1 MNSTFT
7 TTQNVVQH
15 AALRPA
21 DDCPGSRTNVT
32 NDPIHRQAPALRSP
46 QRPPQPRAGIYVAR
60 IPGGHVTTR
69 PTTTPLRI
77 RIVHRSPVYAQGL
90 SDILAG
96 KGRHIVV
103 DPDDINASGTESMS
117 QMLIAHIDEPAL
129 AELTA
134 DEPET
139 KLILIINT
147 PEQGEY
153 QRALALDP
161 IGVFSETDT
170 PETINMVVTA
180 AATGQTV
187 LPHHVMKH
195 LATESVITTPAGV
208 WLSDNDTVILT
219 ALAHGQTI
227 GALAKQIGYSERAT
241 HSILAKLYR
250 RLNVANR
257 SEAIALAARWGM
269 TQQNVDQYQPQN
281 PILAPSA
288 RMRTRRKA
296 SDVSKIGLNAE
307 ASA

>member
-1 MNSTFT
+1 M
-7 TTQNVVQH
+7 
-15 AALRPA
+15 
-21 DDCPGSRTNVT
+21 
-32 NDPIHRQAPALRSP
+32 
-46 QRPPQPRAGIYVAR
+46 
-60 IPGGHVTTR
+60 
-69 PTTTPLRI
+69 
-77 RIVHRSPVYAQGL
+77 YAQGL

-103 DPDDINASGTESMS
+103 DPDDINVSGTESMS

-187 LPHHVMKH
+187 LPHRVMKH

-208 WLSDNDTVILT
+208 WLSDNDRVILT